1 MSKIWIIAGEASG
14 DAYGAELARQL
25 RIQEPGADLRGMG
38 SSLMRQAG
46 VELFTDST
54 ELGVVGFWEVL
65 KSVAFFYRLLKET
78 VQRAEQERPD
88 VVVLI
93 DYPGFNLRLAQRLH
107 KLGIRVVWYISPQV
121 WAWKKG
127 RIPKLAA
134 CVDRMLCIFPFEPAV
149 YDGSGLDVRFVGHP
163 LLEILAPWKQRNSIR
178 DEKQVVLLPGSRSSE
193 IQRMLPTFLL
203 SAAQMHAQRP
213 DLHFV
218 MPLARQSS
226 LNQVKEMIPGL
237 NLPTEFLEALE
248 ITVGDARD
256 KMVTSIAGLAA
267 SGTVTVEA
275 TLLGLPVVVAYRLNW
290 LTWQIASLLIKI
302 PHVSIAN
309 LVTNRT
315 IFEEFLQYRAI
326 PENLVPATL
335 ALLPGGARRQEV
347 LEGMRD
353 CENALQGG
361 QGGAGQGG
369 VSKEVARQVLEVARK
384 P

>member
-14 DAYGAELARQL
+14 DSYGAELARQL
-25 RIQEPGADLRGMG
+25 RIRQPEVSLQGMG

-65 KSVAFFYRLLKET
+65 KSIPFFCRLLKET
-78 VQRAEQERPD
+78 VRRAEQERPD
-88 VVVLI
+88 VAVLI
-93 DYPGFNLRLAQRLH
+93 DYPGYNLRLAQRLH
-107 KLGIRVVWYISPQV
+107 RLGIRVVWYISPQV

-149 YDGSGLDVRFVGHP
+149 YDGSGLDSRFVGHP
-163 LLEILAPWKQRNSIR
+163 LLEILAPWRERVCTR

-193 IQRMLPTFLL
+193 IQRMLPVFLQ
-203 SAAQMHAQRP
+203 SAAQMHALRP
-213 DLHFV
+213 DLHFA

-226 LNQVKEMIPGL
+226 LAQVQAMMPNLDLPDGFL
-237 NLPTEFLEALE
+237 NALD
-248 ITVGDARD
+248 ISVGDARD
-256 KMVTSIAGLAA
+256 KMVSSIAGLAA

-275 TLLGLPVVVAYRLNW
+275 ALLGLPVVVAYRLNW
-290 LTWQIASLLIKI
+290 LTWQIASCLIKI

-309 LVTNRT
+309 LVTNRVV
-315 IFEEFLQYRAI
+315 FEEFLQYRAI
-326 PENLVPATL
+326 PENLAPATL
-335 ALLPGGARRQEV
+335 ALLPGGARRQEA
-347 LEGMRD
+347 LEGMRA
-353 CENALQGG
+353 CENAL

-369 VSKEVARQVLEVARK
+369 VSKEVARQTLEVARHE
-384 P
+384 